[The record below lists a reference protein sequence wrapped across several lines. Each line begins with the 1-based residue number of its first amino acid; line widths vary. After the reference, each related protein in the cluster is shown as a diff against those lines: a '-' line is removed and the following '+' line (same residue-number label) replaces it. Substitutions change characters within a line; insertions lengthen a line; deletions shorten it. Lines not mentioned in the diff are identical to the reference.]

1 MKNTKFFSLAIFCF
15 VLMNIAGAT
24 FLYGVNQANQQLMI
38 HGSIAWAASV
48 SAYAWAH
55 WEKRVE
61 ELG

>member
-1 MKNTKFFSLAIFCF
+1 MKKAKFWSLLFICF

-24 FLYGVNQANQQLMI
+24 FLYGVNEANQQLMI

-48 SAYAWAH
+48 SAYAWSH